1 MTYLF
6 LTPVLAAGTVT
17 DLRFRK
23 VPNGVI
29 GFGAAAGLAILTAE
43 RLSGDVPQ
51 IFWLFYKLEKETAV
65 QLELFSLVMPGWE
78 SGSGC
83 PCAADMY

>member
-1 MTYLF
+1 M
-6 LTPVLAAGTVT
+6 T

-29 GFGAAAGLAILTAE
+29 GFGAAAGLAILTA
-43 RLSGDVPQ
+43 
-51 IFWLFYKLEKETAV
+51 V
-65 QLELFSLVMPGWE
+65 QLELFSLVMPGLE

-83 PCAADMY
+83 PCAAVMY

>member
-43 RLSGDVPQ
+43 WLSGD
-51 IFWLFYKLEKETAV
+51 
-65 QLELFSLVMPGWE
+65 G
-78 SGSGC
+78 G
-83 PCAADMY
+83 AAGVVFAGHAGLGIWSFP